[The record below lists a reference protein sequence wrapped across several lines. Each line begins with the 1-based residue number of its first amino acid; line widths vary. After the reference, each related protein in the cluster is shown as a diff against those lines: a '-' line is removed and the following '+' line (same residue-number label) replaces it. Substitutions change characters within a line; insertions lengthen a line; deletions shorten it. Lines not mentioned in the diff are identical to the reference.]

1 RPGRTGSGSSSNRLL
16 DSVEVE
22 LLERRAEWPVRDDLE
37 AAGNHRLEHP
47 RLPFLSTGNPK
58 VHARVAAVL
67 DLDNPGD
74 RGERL
79 EVLRRRRTEE
89 GRLECRRVRAAGEV
103 TDGAVDQELSV
114 VQERD
119 IVAHL
124 LDLAE
129 EVGAHEDRPALA
141 RQRLDD
147 IADLRHAPR
156 IQARSGP
163 VEDELFGPVEER
175 L

>member
-1 RPGRTGSGSSSNRLL
+1 M
-16 DSVEVE
+16 
-22 LLERRAEWPVRDDLE
+22 
-37 AAGNHRLEHP
+37 
-47 RLPFLSTGNPK
+47 STCP
-58 VHARVAAVL
+58 
-67 DLDNPGD
+67 P
-74 RGERL
+74 
-79 EVLRRRRTEE
+79 
-89 GRLECRRVRAAGEV
+89 AGEV

-156 IQARSGP
+156 IQARSGL
-163 VEDELFGPVEER
+163 VEDEQFGLVEER
-175 L
+175 LCNREPLLHPL